1 MAGTFLYAN
10 SSLISREQL
19 MTLSPPPATTT
30 WRPIAHYD
38 LIDAIDRQLRVRD
51 VTIRTER
58 FAVQRDG
65 ARLFGVLDLAL
76 AETDET
82 CAALGIR
89 NSTDKTVA
97 LDLAVGTRVFVCDNL
112 AFSGDL
118 IALHRK
124 HTAKFD
130 LNADI
135 SRAVDRYQ
143 THLAVFS
150 RQLQDL
156 RERALDEAEAKVLVF
171 EAFAQEILPLRL
183 FPVVRAHYFGNR
195 SQKTAWGL
203 HNVFTS
209 AVKQLAPAPAF
220 AATVRLGKFFGLTSK
235 N

>member
-1 MAGTFLYAN
+1 MPG
-10 SSLISREQL
+10 
-19 MTLSPPPATTT
+19 TLSHTNSQLATRTDLKTMPPPPATET
-30 WRPIAHYD
+30 WKPIAHYD
-38 LIDAIDRQLRVRD
+38 LIEAIDRQLRVRD
-51 VTIRTER
+51 VAIRAEQ

-65 ARLFGVLDLAL
+65 ARLFGILDLAL
-76 AETDET
+76 AETEET

-89 NSTDKTVA
+89 NSTDKSFA

-143 THLAVFS
+143 AHLAVFS

-156 RERALDEAEAKVLVF
+156 RERSLEDRAAKVMVY

-183 FPVVRAHYFGNR
+183 FPVVRSHYFANG
-195 SQKTAWGL
+195 SPKTAWGL
-203 HNVFTS
+203 HNAFTS

-220 AATVRLGKFFGLTSK
+220 AATVRLGKLFGLTSH